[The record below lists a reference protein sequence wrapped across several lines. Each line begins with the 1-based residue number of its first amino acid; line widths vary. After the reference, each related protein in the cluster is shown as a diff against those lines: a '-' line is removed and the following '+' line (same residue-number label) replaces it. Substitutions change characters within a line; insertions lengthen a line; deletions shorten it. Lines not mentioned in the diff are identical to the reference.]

1 MMQGIKFGLRT
12 QIEKKS
18 PIDNVNH
25 IYNSESKI
33 NSLPSYLIVQMIRFF
48 WKEVNDPNNQHN
60 KPLAAK
66 ICRAIDFSGRIDLFD
81 YCTDQLKQK
90 LQKGREAYE

>member
-1 MMQGIKFGLRT
+1 
-12 QIEKKS
+12 
-18 PIDNVNH
+18 
-25 IYNSESKI
+25 
-33 NSLPSYLIVQMIRFF
+33 MIRFF

-66 ICRAIDFSGRIDLFD
+66 ICRAIDFGGRIDLFD
-81 YCTDQLKQK
+81 YCTDELKQK